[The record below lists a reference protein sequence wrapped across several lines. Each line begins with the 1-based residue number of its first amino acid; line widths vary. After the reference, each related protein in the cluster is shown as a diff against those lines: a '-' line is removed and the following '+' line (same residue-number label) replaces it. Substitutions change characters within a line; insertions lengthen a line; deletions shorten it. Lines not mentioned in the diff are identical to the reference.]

1 MRETDCR
8 IDVYTSAG
16 SSMRIVH
23 IPTGLVVTGEIT
35 DSQLLTKTRLM
46 NELAARL
53 VQHQASQRDTDEPG
67 DEY

>member
-1 MRETDCR
+1 MREIDCR
-8 IDVYTSAG
+8 VDIYTGAG

-23 IPTGLVVTGEIT
+23 VPTGLTVTGEIT
-35 DSQLLTKTRLM
+35 KSQLLTKTQLM

-53 VQHQASQRDTDEPG
+53 VQHLASERDADELG